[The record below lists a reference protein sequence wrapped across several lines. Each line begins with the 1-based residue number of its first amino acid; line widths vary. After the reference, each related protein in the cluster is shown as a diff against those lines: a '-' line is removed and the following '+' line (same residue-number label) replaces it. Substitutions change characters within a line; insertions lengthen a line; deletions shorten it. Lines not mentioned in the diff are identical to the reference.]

1 MLGKLGFK
9 LGLLGIALALPALA
23 ADRPSS
29 ISGYVRSASG
39 VPQMGAMVEVLGSA
53 THTLKVFTD
62 ENGFYSATG
71 LLPGIYSV
79 KAYSPSF
86 LPSLRER
93 IGLRPGS
100 SVLVN
105 IKLSGLFDS
114 IQLPPLRDASTD
126 VAVALNTASGTLSH
140 PWATA

>member
-23 ADRPSS
+23 ADQSS

-53 THTLKVFTD
+53 SRTLKVFTD

-71 LLPGIYSV
+71 LLPGTYTV

-93 IGLRPGS
+93 IGLRRVAAFWS
-100 SVLVN
+100 ISNSVGCLTRF
-105 IKLSGLFDS
+105 SF
-114 IQLPPLRDASTD
+114 R
-126 VAVALNTASGTLSH
+126 
-140 PWATA
+140 